1 VLCETGQIRC
11 PPEIEIDQSPPPPAQ
26 GQSSPRWEPVLLYLV
41 TFAARQEAMMTDF
54 NKADSVKWNWGNG
67 IGTGEVVTRYTRKT
81 TLTIKGSDVTRDAS
95 EY

>member
-1 VLCETGQIRC
+1 
-11 PPEIEIDQSPPPPAQ
+11 
-26 GQSSPRWEPVLLYLV
+26 
-41 TFAARQEAMMTDF
+41 MMTDF
-54 NKADSVKWNWGNG
+54 NKADSMKWNWGNG